1 MPSTLAW
8 SQAVPDGRSRTWG
21 RYCREMRALDEAMEE
36 LTLDRALLVTL
47 DEERNLTRSSGLVSI
62 LPAWRFAL
70 DPRKHG

>member
-1 MPSTLAW
+1 
-8 SQAVPDGRSRTWG
+8 
-21 RYCREMRALDEAMEE
+21 MRALDEAMEE

-70 DPRKHG
+70 DPRKLA